1 MFQSKRCN
9 VVDSLH
15 RHENYVWNGSGDPGS
30 EHLQPVEIN
39 EFLPQIHKWTSIGVG
54 VMLTIFVVGVGLT
67 TVLAYKV
74 TVKVPGTIRP
84 VGELRLVESAISGQ
98 VQKILVKDNQVVNQG
113 DAIAYVDD
121 SSLQTQKSQLESSL
135 QQGQLQL
142 VQIDAQIG
150 EINNQI
156 LAQTNLIN
164 RTIIAAEAELDGTQ
178 RNFQDQQIKANVEMV
193 QAELAVRFA
202 KSQLER
208 LQQEG
213 VLKTTIEEAQ
223 TAFNV
228 AKLQRDR
235 LQAIADSGAISRNIL
250 EEKQQAVK
258 SARAKLEQAKNDA
271 KTLLEE
277 KLQAFKVAQTNLY
290 KARTAINPS
299 NSPVIIA
306 SERIKQEQA
315 RGEANLAALKK
326 ELQTLLQ
333 QRLEIQ
339 KQLIRTRQ
347 DLLQTEIDL
356 KKSVIR
362 APITGTLLQLKL
374 RNPGQVVQ
382 PSEAVAQIAPLNV
395 PLQIKTY
402 VPTQDINKVEPGQ
415 KVQMQVSACPYPD
428 YGTLKGIVKN
438 VSPDILPV
446 SSTNQPQNYTST
458 NSQLNGYEVTI
469 EPETLYV
476 GRGEHKCYLQPGMQG
491 RTDIITREE
500 TVMQFIL
507 RKARLITDL

>member
-1 MFQSKRCN
+1 M
-9 VVDSLH
+9 DSLH
-15 RHENYVWNGSGDPGS
+15 RHENYVWNGSGNPGS

-121 SSLQTQKSQLESSL
+121 SSLQTQKKQLESSL

-164 RTIIAAEAELDGTQ
+164 RTIIASEAELDGTQ
-178 RNFQDQQIKANVEMV
+178 RNFEDQQIKANAEMA

-202 KSQLER
+202 KSQLES

-223 TAFNV
+223 TAFHL

-250 EEKQQAVK
+250 EEKV
-258 SARAKLEQAKNDA
+258 
-271 KTLLEE
+271 
-277 KLQAFKVAQTNLY
+277 QAFKVAQTNLA
-290 KARTAINPS
+290 KARTAINPN
-299 NSPVIIA
+299 NSAVIIA

-315 RGEANLAALKK
+315 RGEVNLAALKK

-356 KKSVIR
+356 KKRVIR

-382 PSEAVAQIAPLNV
+382 PSEAVAQIAPLNA

-402 VPTQDINKVEPGQ
+402 VPTQEINKVEPGQ

-438 VSPDILPV
+438 VAPDILPV
-446 SSTNQPQNYTST
+446 SPTNQTQNYTST
-458 NSQLNGYEVTI
+458 NSLVNGYEVTI

-500 TVMQFIL
+500 SVMKFIL

>member
-1 MFQSKRCN
+1 
-9 VVDSLH
+9 VDSLR
-15 RHENYVWNGSGDPGS
+15 RHEDYVWNGSGDPDS
-30 EHLQPVEIN
+30 EHLHFVEVN

-67 TVLAYKV
+67 TVLKYKV
-74 TVKVPGTIRP
+74 TVKVPASIRP
-84 VGELRLVESAISGQ
+84 LGELRLVESVISGQ
-98 VQKILVKDNQVVNQG
+98 VLKIVVKDNQMVNQG
-113 DAIAYVDD
+113 DAIAYVEN
-121 SSLQTQKSQLESSL
+121 SSLQTQKNQLESSI

-142 VQIDAQIG
+142 VKIDSQLG
-150 EINNQI
+150 EINTQI
-156 LAQTNLIN
+156 LAQANLNN
-164 RTIIAAEAELDGTQ
+164 RTVLAAQAELDGTQ
-178 RNFQDQQIKANVEMV
+178 RNFEDQEIKANAEMV
-193 QAELAVRFA
+193 QAEVALQFA

-213 VLKTTIEEAQ
+213 VLRTTIEEAQ
-223 TAFNV
+223 TALNI

-235 LQAIADSGAISRNIL
+235 LQAIANSGAVSRTML

-258 SARAKLEQAKNDA
+258 SARAKLEQAKNNA
-271 KTLLEE
+271 TTLLEE
-277 KLQAFKVAQTNLY
+277 KQQALKIAQTNLY

-299 NSPVIIA
+299 NSPVVIA
-306 SERIKQEQA
+306 AERIKQEQA

-333 QRLEIQ
+333 QRLEVQ
-339 KQLIRTRQ
+339 KQLIRNRQ
-347 DLLQTEIDL
+347 DLLQTETDL

-382 PSEAVAQIAPLNV
+382 PSEAVAQIAPLNA
-395 PLQIKTY
+395 PLQIKAY
-402 VPTQDINKVEPGQ
+402 VPAQDINKIELGQ

-428 YGTLKGIVKN
+428 YGTLKGIVTN
-438 VSPDILPV
+438 VAPDVLPV
-446 SSTNQPQNYTST
+446 AQTQVSQPQNNTAA
-458 NSQLNGYEVTI
+458 NVLQIGGYEVTI

-476 GRGEHKCYLQPGMQG
+476 GRGKHKCYLQPGMQG
-491 RTDIITREE
+491 RTDIISREE

>member
-1 MFQSKRCN
+1 M
-9 VVDSLH
+9 DSLH
-15 RHENYVWNGSGDPGS
+15 RHEDYVWNGSRSNDPGS
-30 EHLQPVEIN
+30 EHLHSVEVN
-39 EFLPQIHKWTSIGVG
+39 EFLPQIHKWTSIGLG

-67 TVLAYKV
+67 TVLNYKV
-74 TVKVPGTIRP
+74 TVKVPASIRP

-98 VQKILVKDNQVVNQG
+98 VLKIVVKNSQVVTQG

-121 SSLQTQKSQLESSL
+121 SRLQTQKNQLQSSI

-142 VQIDAQIG
+142 VQIDAQLG
-150 EINNQI
+150 EINTQI
-156 LAQTNLIN
+156 LAQANLNN
-164 RTIIAAEAELDGTQ
+164 RTILAAQAELGGTQ
-178 RNFQDQQIKANVEMV
+178 RNFEDQQIKADAEML
-193 QAELAVRFA
+193 QAELASRFS

-213 VLKTTIEEAQ
+213 VLQTTIEEAQ
-223 TAFNV
+223 TALNL

-235 LQAIADSGAISRNIL
+235 LQAVADSGAIPRSML

-258 SARAKLEQAKNDA
+258 SAQAKLEQAKNNA

-277 KLQAFKVAQTNLY
+277 KQQALEVAKTNLY
-290 KARTAINPS
+290 KARTAINPN
-299 NSPVIIA
+299 NSAVIIA

-315 RGEANLAALKK
+315 RGEATLAALKK

-347 DLLQTEIDL
+347 DLLQTETDL
-356 KKSVIR
+356 NQSVIR

-382 PSEAVAQIAPLNV
+382 PSEAIAQIAPLNAA
-395 PLQIKTY
+395 LQIKAY
-402 VPTQDINKVEPGQ
+402 VPAQEINKVEPGQ

-438 VSPDILPV
+438 VAPDVLPV
-446 SSTNQPQNYTST
+446 SQTQLQNNTDANFPQV
-458 NSQLNGYEVTI
+458 NGYEVTI

-476 GRGEHKCYLQPGMQG
+476 GTGNRQCQLQPGMQG
-491 RTDIITREE
+491 RTDIISREE
-500 TVMQFIL
+500 TVLNFIL